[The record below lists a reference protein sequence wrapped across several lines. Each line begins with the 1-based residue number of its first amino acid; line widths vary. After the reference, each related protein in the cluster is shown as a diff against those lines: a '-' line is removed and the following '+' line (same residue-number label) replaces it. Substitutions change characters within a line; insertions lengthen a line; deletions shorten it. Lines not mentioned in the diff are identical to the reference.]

1 MKSKMRFVIGI
12 IVEII
17 AIICILMYFN
27 TTGTLSKSFLPQ
39 NNPTSIPS
47 IKMVIPIKIFFS
59 IIYPQIDQKGFSKA
73 YYYPHHC

>member
-27 TTGTLSKSFLPQ
+27 TTGTLSKILLYAGLGLNVVNILIFAMV
-39 NNPTSIPS
+39 NNDEDNN
-47 IKMVIPIKIFFS
+47 KL
-59 IIYPQIDQKGFSKA
+59 Y
-73 YYYPHHC
+73 

>member
-27 TTGTLSKSFLPQ
+27 TTGTLSKILLYAGLGLNVVNILIFAMVSNDED
-39 NNPTSIPS
+39 NN
-47 IKMVIPIKIFFS
+47 KL
-59 IIYPQIDQKGFSKA
+59 Y
-73 YYYPHHC
+73 